1 MDTQV
6 RARALDPF
14 FTTRPSGTGLGLA
27 IVARI
32 VHAHGGVLRIKSKSG
47 AGTVMHVF
55 FPRTAE
61 SRRSRGS
68 DPGGPSSEPTLPPSS
83 ARRSPGLTAGGGP
96 APPAARR
103 GAGGAEG
110 RAAPGMRAGGGSCDD
125 VDG

>member
-32 VHAHGGVLRIKSKSG
+32 VDAHGGVLRIKSKAG

-55 FPRTAE
+55 LPVTAE
-61 SRRSRGS
+61 PPARTSAS
-68 DPGGPSSEPTLPPSS
+68 DPGRRSSLPPE
-83 ARRSPGLTAGGGP
+83 L
-96 APPAARR
+96 APPSEVPIARS
-103 GAGGAEG
+103 GAGAEPRRPHPVPPLPSG
-110 RAAPGMRAGGGSCDD
+110 
-125 VDG
+125 